1 MLIFFF
7 IYLSFL
13 LVPKHDFCWAS
24 FHFFP
29 TNFFSLFLKTL
40 KNIEILLALCLC
52 TFSFHQSLII
62 LLILKIF
69 YWDRVSIEFL
79 YITAFIMGGL
89 INYYKLG
96 LINRFCK
103 DIVCLPLYFTMNKKK
118 YVLKPS

>member
-1 MLIFFF
+1 MLNVNIFF

-29 TNFFSLFLKTL
+29 TNFFLLKTL

-52 TFSFHQSLII
+52 TFSFRQSLII

-69 YWDRVSIEFL
+69 YWDRVSIEFFFV
-79 YITAFIMGGL
+79 YHSFYNGGP
-89 INYYKLG
+89 Y
-96 LINRFCK
+96 
-103 DIVCLPLYFTMNKKK
+103 
-118 YVLKPS
+118 

>member
-1 MLIFFF
+1 MLNVNIFFF
-7 IYLSFL
+7 KFYLSFL
-13 LVPKHDFCWAS
+13 LVPKRDFFAGLLFTS
-24 FHFFP
+24 FRLSFSSSFF
-29 TNFFSLFLKTL
+29 FLKTL

-96 LINRFCK
+96 LINLLFFAK
-103 DIVCLPLYFTMNKKK
+103 ILFVSHFT
-118 YVLKPS
+118 SQ